1 MSVGAFASSVTS
13 NQLIAFMLALVM
25 LLVLGLLLPFI
36 IEIGFAGNTDSVLA
50 EVVRYCAT
58 GPHFEAMLQGLVETK
73 DVVYFG
79 VVTATF
85 LLLAKT
91 AVESDRW
98 L

>member
-1 MSVGAFASSVTS
+1 
-13 NQLIAFMLALVM
+13 
-25 LLVLGLLLPFI
+25 
-36 IEIGFAGNTDSVLA
+36 
-50 EVVRYCAT
+50 
-58 GPHFEAMLQGLVETK
+58 MLQGLVETK

-79 VVTATF
+79 VVIGAF